1 MNAPLRDVVVHGFA
15 SREAWAAAR
24 RDPTALGASEV
35 AAALGVHPHME
46 AWALW
51 ELKRT
56 QREPSHL
63 ASTEAVL
70 QRGHRWEAAV
80 LAEYEDTSGCRVVAP
95 SELLAPGTRL
105 VTLARRDA
113 PWLRESPD
121 AFATDARTGELGHV
135 EAKTALH
142 RDAWSPEQGV
152 LIERWDDG
160 CEALLP
166 PHYAVQAYVQLAV
179 TGLPWNDVCALVPHG
194 GWLAVR
200 WVRLLR
206 DEDTQGQIVEAADA
220 WRLRHL
226 INGEPPP
233 VDGSR
238 PCNRF
243 LARAFQA
250 RPARVATDD
259 EAARIRELA
268 ALRAQRK
275 TIEARAEV
283 LTNEL
288 VTAAAGARLT
298 VGAERGAPYGQPQV
312 IAGRT
317 TVDGARLRAE
327 FPEAF
332 AACSRSGTPS
342 VSFNTYRFED

>member
-1 MNAPLRDVVVHGFA
+1 MSAPLQGVTVAAFRT
-15 SREAWAAAR
+15 REEWAEAR
-24 RDPTALGASEV
+24 RSPDTLGASEV
-35 AAALGVHPHME
+35 AAALGVHPQVE
-46 AWALW
+46 PWALW
-51 ELKRT
+51 ERKRGIAT
-56 QREPSHL
+56 PDRDAGVL
-63 ASTEAVL
+63 A
-70 QRGHRWEAAV
+70 RGNRWEAAV
-80 LAEYEDTSGCRVVAP
+80 LAEYEDASGGRVVTPDA
-95 SELLAPGTRL
+95 LLGLRRGPVILSRPG
-105 VTLARRDA
+105 V

-121 AFATDARTGELGHV
+121 AFAYDGRTGELGHV

-142 RDAWSPEQGV
+142 RDAWTPEQGV
-152 LIERWDDG
+152 IVERWADG

-166 PHYAVQAYVQLAV
+166 AHYAVQAYVQLEV
-179 TGLPWNDVCALVPHG
+179 TGLPWNDVCALVPQG

-206 DEDTQGQIVEAADA
+206 DAETQGQIVEAADA
-220 WRLRHL
+220 WRQRHL
-226 INGEPPP
+226 IDGEPPP

-250 RPARVATDD
+250 RPARVATAD

-275 TIEARAEV
+275 AIEARAEV

-298 VGAERGAPYGQPQV
+298 VSAEKGAPYGQPQV

-332 AACSRSGTPS
+332 AACSRTGTPS
-342 VSFNTYRFED
+342 VSFNTYRFEE